1 MQAASP
7 TADAPV
13 AGAAADGNAGSGEK
27 PKKKKRHG
35 WIIGVIVVVL
45 VAAATAAAWLYLEGG
60 GKQGIEAYRLVHDA
74 GQSPDTGLDISITAQ
89 LGDSSVTTLATL
101 RRAECG
107 EKRISCVET
116 NGIPLYYSDGRLILE
131 NGKMY
136 SAEGLLPDY
145 MQLLS
150 IAERV
155 CRSTELTTAQKDG
168 EKIYSVSVGG
178 DSAAE
183 LLKVL
188 IPDAAEYLGG
198 ADSVSLTLTE
208 GGSGLSSASFESSGV
223 LTGGNGSYSVTA
235 DVTVV
240 SSAASTE
247 VPEAVQ
253 EAALSSEQPK
263 RDITPELL
271 RLLRAWSELNGS
283 ESISAQIDL
292 AADCGPLIVDD
303 SLKYFRTDCGGTDI
317 SCIKKKNLTIYFSGD
332 KRCRSDGRLL
342 SASEEKVT
350 GSAGLI
356 DIAYQL
362 CLSGE
367 FDCAETK
374 NGWLYTLTLDENA
387 MAEASRAIAPDIED
401 SAVTLKNGSLV
412 VELENDAITRMRI
425 DCSGGIEIVLSE
437 AQAALSAEISFTDDK
452 TDIPAAVVSALMQ

>member
-1 MQAASP
+1 M
-7 TADAPV
+7 
-13 AGAAADGNAGSGEK
+13 
-27 PKKKKRHG
+27 
-35 WIIGVIVVVL
+35 
-45 VAAATAAAWLYLEGG
+45 
-60 GKQGIEAYRLVHDA
+60 
-74 GQSPDTGLDISITAQ
+74 
-89 LGDSSVTTLATL
+89 
-101 RRAECG
+101 
-107 EKRISCVET
+107 
-116 NGIPLYYSDGRLILE
+116 
-131 NGKMY
+131 
-136 SAEGLLPDY
+136 
-145 MQLLS
+145 
-150 IAERV
+150 
-155 CRSTELTTAQKDG
+155 
-168 EKIYSVSVGG
+168 
-178 DSAAE
+178 
-183 LLKVL
+183 L

-208 GGSGLSSASFESSGV
+208 GGSGLSSASFESSGA

-240 SSAASTE
+240 SSAASPE

-253 EAALSSEQPK
+253 EAALSSEQPE

-271 RLLRAWSELNGS
+271 RLLKAWSELNGLD
-283 ESISAQIDL
+283 SISAQIDL

-412 VELENDAITRMRI
+412 VELENDAITRMRV

-437 AQAALSAEISFTDDK
+437 AQAALSAEISFTGDK